1 MFVLCVQKAAEE
13 QSGGKPLKRRP
24 EPNYAARS
32 TVKKCTATGAE
43 DCKTSMPCGHAFC
56 KYDFSI
62 PLKSKRTKVNVIN
75 LFCPSSFN
83 AWLTSIGSFYQ
94 SLKRNII

>member
-32 TVKKCTATGAE
+32 TVKKCTATGAVRHPCHVDMLFVNMTFQYHLNQRE
-43 DCKTSMPCGHAFC
+43 LRSM
-56 KYDFSI
+56 
-62 PLKSKRTKVNVIN
+62 
-75 LFCPSSFN
+75 
-83 AWLTSIGSFYQ
+83 
-94 SLKRNII
+94 